1 MPLST
6 ATPMGTSPSS
16 ADGVAV
22 FKAVIQNE
30 KPLDAAEA
38 ISQGMQLTAT
48 GDFSGALELFE
59 MALTLP
65 GSGTLRD
72 RKKARELSEVN
83 VDGYKV
89 VLWFIQRTLEYYT
102 LRSKTL
108 FNQPAGKNLPSTRL
122 KLCTC
127 FPGIID
133 VDITAKSGSGTV
145 RLGDA
150 RNGLV
155 ALAGSLEVGFDDFNT
170 ARADPDLAALR
181 ENPQF
186 EGLMMRF
193 QPQKKGG
200 ISGFFDKLGF

>member
-72 RKKARELSEVN
+72 RKKARELSE
-83 VDGYKV
+83 GEK
-89 VLWFIQRTLEYYT
+89 ISRTSLVILFQS
-102 LRSKTL
+102 LRLRTTV
-108 FNQPAGKNLPSTRL
+108 FG
-122 KLCTC
+122 C
-127 FPGIID
+127 IIE
-133 VDITAKSGSGTV
+133 S
-145 RLGDA
+145 
-150 RNGLV
+150 
-155 ALAGSLEVGFDDFNT
+155 
-170 ARADPDLAALR
+170 
-181 ENPQF
+181 Q
-186 EGLMMRF
+186 
-193 QPQKKGG
+193 
-200 ISGFFDKLGF
+200 